1 MSALSEYAAFRWRAN
16 REALEKLAHCDRWYV
31 ARGVRGWYACPPC
44 YCDGEHVEDGEDSEL
59 FASVFPT
66 HAEAIA
72 WAHRYA
78 RAETIPSTPTE
89 GVMTDRDKLRTLAE
103 AATPGPWECLP
114 DQEVR
119 YLEDGDT
126 CGLCEDGL
134 EPLNVDSENGYSL
147 HAHWAP
153 SHHVNSD
160 AGNITGNYDW
170 EEGGILEHA
179 DSQFIA
185 AANPAAVLDLL
196 DRIKAVEALHRP
208 RIEDA
213 LTGDCAAE
221 ECDHEDE
228 CPTAEFMVCAECWR
242 MSEEADAYFMERSLA
257 PVLYPCPTAQALRGE
272 S

>member
-1 MSALSEYAAFRWRAN
+1 MSALSECAAFRWRAN

-44 YCDGEHVEDGEDSEL
+44 YCDGEHVEDGEDGEL

-89 GVMTDRDKLRTLAE
+89 GVMTDLDKLRELAE
-103 AATPGPWECLP
+103 AATPGPWSAHRPHP
-114 DQEVR
+114 DYGTYVVEQVGPPSIDEVALCR
-119 YLEDGDT
+119 DAWGD
-126 CGLCEDGL
+126 E
-134 EPLNVDSENGYSL
+134 NSE
-147 HAHWAP
+147 
-153 SHHVNSD
+153 
-160 AGNITGNYDW
+160 
-170 EEGGILEHA
+170 
-179 DSQFIA
+179 FIA
-185 AANPAAVLDLL
+185 AAHPATVLDLL